1 MLKEIIKRD
10 GTTEPFMPNKVN
22 SWSIWASEQL
32 GSRVDW
38 SSVVMAAM
46 AQFRDKATSQELQKT
61 LIKICVQKKSWPY
74 SLMAGRLYA
83 AITRKEIYGNITPPT
98 IKEVHDRLF
107 MNGLMKKLSYS
118 DSEYA
123 EIEKFIDH
131 DRDFEYAYP
140 QILQLRK
147 KYAVRNRTTKQ
158 EFESPQFVFMRMAM
172 ALAEKSPAEERL
184 SLIVNWYNNFSL
196 NRINAPSPNYV
207 NLGTKLAG
215 FASCCVYK
223 VDDNLESLAA
233 GDHIAYRMTAMSAGI
248 GNLISTRSLDDPIRG
263 GAISHRGKL
272 PYYRA
277 MAYATLANMQAGR
290 GGACTSYYSAYDPE
304 NTTLVMLQN
313 PKSTE
318 DKKIREIH
326 FGVLFN
332 RLFTKKVAK
341 NEDVFVFTEYSAPD
355 LWKLMFSDDQDG
367 FEKLYQ
373 SYEEDPLF
381 EKKYINARDFA
392 VMARQQAFECGTHYE
407 AWIDEINRHTPFLDP
422 VYSSNLCVA
431 PETQILTEFGY
442 CEIKQCENQNVN
454 IWNGFEWSEVTVRK
468 TAENAKLV
476 TVYLDD
482 GKELTC
488 TPEHKWYV
496 KNDYKQDAV
505 EKRTHE
511 LVNGDKLIKFD
522 FPVIEGSIE
531 LPLAYANGFYSGDGC
546 EVNNE
551 QRIYLYGE
559 KRGLLPL
566 FEGMEKISFQENQ
579 KRIYGHYK
587 DLKHKFFVP
596 DSRFTIKSR
605 LEWLAGYLDADG
617 CVYRNGTNEA
627 FTATSVNLDFLKQ
640 VQAMLETLGV
650 SSKIRVMREEGIYK
664 LPKNDGSE
672 ENGDFLCQKAYRLL
686 VSSINSQ
693 KLLDLGFKTHR
704 LEMDFNEPQRD
715 AKKHVKVVGI
725 VDSGR
730 YDDTYCFT
738 EPKRHMGV
746 FNGILTGQ
754 CAEIALP
761 TAGYKSIEGLYSSED
776 HGQGEIAICSL
787 AGIPVCNIQNDAQY
801 EQAAYYAL
809 RMVDDCI
816 DMSDY
821 PFAHVAMT
829 AKARRSAGVGMLG
842 LATELARKGLKYD
855 TQEGLDYIHW
865 LSERHYYYLLK
876 ASLRLAKERGNAP
889 WIHKTKWP
897 QGWLPIDTYKKT
909 VDEIAMPGYAYDWES
924 LRKEII
930 AQGGIRNSV
939 LVAHMPTESS
949 SKAAGVPN
957 CIYPIRELAIKKSD
971 NSNVVDWVATDSDL
985 LADKYQLAWDIDTK
999 DMIKVYAVVQKFT
1012 DQGISA
1018 DFWKDRSKDSTVYTD
1033 EMVEEHIL
1041 MCKYGMKS
1049 RYYQNSLTSNQSATA
1064 EENKPAEVV
1073 VAAIASKE
1081 PSQDSDDFELAGSD
1095 RGCASGACSL

>member
-46 AQFRDKATSQELQKT
+46 AQFKDKATSQELQKT

-98 IKEVHDRLF
+98 IKEVHGRLF

-123 EIEKFIDH
+123 EIEKFINH

-422 VYSSNLCVA
+422 VYSSNLC
-431 PETQILTEFGY
+431 
-442 CEIKQCENQNVN
+442 
-454 IWNGFEWSEVTVRK
+454 
-468 TAENAKLV
+468 
-476 TVYLDD
+476 
-482 GKELTC
+482 
-488 TPEHKWYV
+488 
-496 KNDYKQDAV
+496 
-505 EKRTHE
+505 
-511 LVNGDKLIKFD
+511 
-522 FPVIEGSIE
+522 
-531 LPLAYANGFYSGDGC
+531 
-546 EVNNE
+546 
-551 QRIYLYGE
+551 
-559 KRGLLPL
+559 
-566 FEGMEKISFQENQ
+566 
-579 KRIYGHYK
+579 
-587 DLKHKFFVP
+587 
-596 DSRFTIKSR
+596 
-605 LEWLAGYLDADG
+605 
-617 CVYRNGTNEA
+617 
-627 FTATSVNLDFLKQ
+627 
-640 VQAMLETLGV
+640 
-650 SSKIRVMREEGIYK
+650 
-664 LPKNDGSE
+664 
-672 ENGDFLCQKAYRLL
+672 
-686 VSSINSQ
+686 
-693 KLLDLGFKTHR
+693 
-704 LEMDFNEPQRD
+704 
-715 AKKHVKVVGI
+715 
-725 VDSGR
+725 
-730 YDDTYCFT
+730 
-738 EPKRHMGV
+738 
-746 FNGILTGQ
+746 
-754 CAEIALP
+754 AEIALP

-855 TQEGLDYIHW
+855 TQEGLDYIHCIA
-865 LSERHYYYLLK
+865 ERHYYYLLK

-1073 VAAIASKE
+1073 VAAIASEE

>member
-46 AQFRDKATSQELQKT
+46 AQFKDKATSQELQKT

-422 VYSSNLCVA
+422 VYSSNLC
-431 PETQILTEFGY
+431 
-442 CEIKQCENQNVN
+442 
-454 IWNGFEWSEVTVRK
+454 
-468 TAENAKLV
+468 
-476 TVYLDD
+476 
-482 GKELTC
+482 
-488 TPEHKWYV
+488 
-496 KNDYKQDAV
+496 
-505 EKRTHE
+505 
-511 LVNGDKLIKFD
+511 
-522 FPVIEGSIE
+522 
-531 LPLAYANGFYSGDGC
+531 
-546 EVNNE
+546 
-551 QRIYLYGE
+551 
-559 KRGLLPL
+559 
-566 FEGMEKISFQENQ
+566 
-579 KRIYGHYK
+579 
-587 DLKHKFFVP
+587 
-596 DSRFTIKSR
+596 
-605 LEWLAGYLDADG
+605 
-617 CVYRNGTNEA
+617 
-627 FTATSVNLDFLKQ
+627 
-640 VQAMLETLGV
+640 
-650 SSKIRVMREEGIYK
+650 
-664 LPKNDGSE
+664 
-672 ENGDFLCQKAYRLL
+672 
-686 VSSINSQ
+686 
-693 KLLDLGFKTHR
+693 
-704 LEMDFNEPQRD
+704 
-715 AKKHVKVVGI
+715 
-725 VDSGR
+725 
-730 YDDTYCFT
+730 
-738 EPKRHMGV
+738 
-746 FNGILTGQ
+746 
-754 CAEIALP
+754 AEIALP

-865 LSERHYYYLLK
+865 IAERHYYYLLK